1 MRLEKLCDSI
11 IERVRSLSEAAPV
24 DVNVEEKPPHY

>member
-24 DVNVEEKPPHY
+24 DVTADEKPPHY